1 LPGFSTVK
9 REGIA
14 LTTGFTANV
23 NADLKVGSLEETV
36 TVTGESPIVDT
47 QNVEQQ
53 QTLSREILDAIPT
66 SRRPAQFI
74 TLIVGAD
81 GGAMRQPSTMSAASA
96 ATAHS
101 SACTVSAP
109 TT

>member
-1 LPGFSTVK
+1 
-9 REGIA
+9 

-23 NADLKVGSLEETV
+23 NAELKVGALEETI
-36 TVTGESPIVDT
+36 TVTGEAPVVDT
-47 QNVEQQ
+47 QNVQQQ

-81 GGAMRQPSTMSAASA
+81 GRSQRLDPS
-96 ATAHS
+96 
-101 SACTVSAP
+101 
-109 TT
+109 